1 MTLRPSRLH
10 HLDTPA
16 SALRSNLGPRHQPGL
31 DGLAGH
37 LRAALDALRT
47 ADTATA
53 HARIS
58 EALAVLDGIV

>member
-1 MTLRPSRLH
+1 MTSIE
-10 HLDTPA
+10 T
-16 SALRSNLGPRHQPGL
+16 ALRETL
-31 DGLAGH
+31 DALDPDLVDGH
-37 LRAALDALRT
+37 REAQAAISAALDALRT